1 MRMCCVLLGDC
12 RTCFF
17 LSNNSFLLRVG
28 AVAYSGRG
36 DEPRHYWH
44 MASLAA
50 SFLSPLVH
58 SITGGYCYTGD
69 LCQLDGR
76 RPREVPFS
84 LPGFQSVS
92 SPLRDCL
99 PAWREN
105 LRGHPDPCFV
115 NDLLCGIEH
124 GFRVGFDYS
133 RPLRSAQNH
142 MLSADLHPGVVDQY
156 VDGEVAKGRIVGPV
170 AVSVEAARAG
180 VGLHLNRMGVVP
192 KGHTPG
198 KWRLITDLSF
208 PEGGSVNDGI
218 DPAYCSLQYTSVEKI
233 AGAAQSLGRG
243 SLLAKLDVRSAYR
256 LVPVHPADR
265 PLLGFIWK
273 GRVFVDGMLPF
284 GLRSAPKIFTAVADA
299 LAWIIQARG
308 VRHVDHYLDD
318 FVTFGPA
325 GTGECTYA
333 LRIICQTCAEL
344 GVPLAME
351 KQEGPSSCLTFL
363 GIEIDTRVGVLR
375 LPQEKLRRV
384 RMALARWSNR
394 KSCTRR
400 ELESLIGTLQHAC
413 RVVRPGRSFLR
424 RMIDLLTIPK
434 KPHHHVRLNAQF
446 QADVGWW
453 KAFVVQWNGVAIIP
467 SRAPPSVVVTSDASG
482 QWGCGA
488 WVQREWFQFQWPA
501 NTAHH
506 HIAFKEL
513 SAALLAAAVWG
524 PSWRG
529 QRVRW
534 RCDNQ
539 AAVFAVTARSCRDK
553 SLMHLLRCLFFF
565 EAHFQFEVEA
575 VYLPGKVNTLADDLS
590 RNRSSSFLCKAPQ
603 MRREPSRVPPQL
615 PLLLF
620 GGIDWTSPL

>member
-17 LSNNSFLLRVG
+17 SNNSFLLRVG

-115 NDLLCGIEH
+115 NYLLCGIEH

-192 KGHTPG
+192 KGHT
-198 KWRLITDLSF
+198 
-208 PEGGSVNDGI
+208 
-218 DPAYCSLQYTSVEKI
+218 
-233 AGAAQSLGRG
+233 
-243 SLLAKLDVRSAYR
+243 
-256 LVPVHPADR
+256 H
-265 PLLGFIWK
+265 
-273 GRVFVDGMLPF
+273 
-284 GLRSAPKIFTAVADA
+284 
-299 LAWIIQARG
+299 
-308 VRHVDHYLDD
+308 
-318 FVTFGPA
+318 
-325 GTGECTYA
+325 
-333 LRIICQTCAEL
+333 
-344 GVPLAME
+344 
-351 KQEGPSSCLTFL
+351 
-363 GIEIDTRVGVLR
+363 
-375 LPQEKLRRV
+375 
-384 RMALARWSNR
+384 
-394 KSCTRR
+394 
-400 ELESLIGTLQHAC
+400 
-413 RVVRPGRSFLR
+413 
-424 RMIDLLTIPK
+424 
-434 KPHHHVRLNAQF
+434 
-446 QADVGWW
+446 
-453 KAFVVQWNGVAIIP
+453 
-467 SRAPPSVVVTSDASG
+467 
-482 QWGCGA
+482 
-488 WVQREWFQFQWPA
+488 
-501 NTAHH
+501 
-506 HIAFKEL
+506 
-513 SAALLAAAVWG
+513 
-524 PSWRG
+524 
-529 QRVRW
+529 
-534 RCDNQ
+534 
-539 AAVFAVTARSCRDK
+539 
-553 SLMHLLRCLFFF
+553 F

-615 PLLLF
+615 PRLLF
-620 GGIDWTSPL
+620 GGIDWTSPLWTATFTSMCTGV